1 MQNFIYFY
9 LKGKDHL
16 YPIGSFADDQQI
28 FHKFSTIAPHKKLYG
43 ILLKDTEKIEKS
55 TDLDIIAY
63 NSKIQEEYNAINAVA
78 GIDFVI
84 DEDIKM
90 KEITYHYQK
99 ISEYREIINEL
110 NFVKYMCKYFY
121 KVLYEFQWVENN
133 TDMGYIYVGIDCPG
147 TKLEN
152 VIE

>member
-9 LKGKDHL
+9 LKGNDCL

-43 ILLKDTEKIEKS
+43 VLLKDTEKIEKS
-55 TDLDIIAY
+55 VDLDIIAY
-63 NSKIQEEYNAINAVA
+63 NSKIQEEYNAINAIA

-99 ISEYREIINEL
+99 ISEYNEIIDEL
-110 NFVKYMCKYFY
+110 KFAKYLCQYFY
-121 KVLYEFQWVENN
+121 KILYEFQWVENN
-133 TDMGYIYVGIDCPG
+133 IDVGYIYVGIDCSEV
-147 TKLEN
+147 TIEN
-152 VIE
+152 IEG